1 MHWVG
6 NCNELNAG
14 KPPST
19 INPTGSRPQGYA
31 ADGYGKINGLAAIV
45 TTFGVGELSAINAL
59 AGAYSEFSPVVH
71 VVGCPSTVAQRDGML
86 LHHTLGNGDFRVF
99 RDMAARVSVAV
110 AELDEARTAA
120 QLVDEAITKCWVRSR
135 PVYVW
140 LPADMVRCKVE
151 GARLK
156 TPLKLEYPPND
167 KEKEDYVAE
176 VVLKHLRE
184 SKSAIVLVDACAIR
198 HRVSFTLTPAP
209 WRR

>member
-1 MHWVG
+1 
-6 NCNELNAG
+6 
-14 KPPST
+14 
-19 INPTGSRPQGYA
+19 
-31 ADGYGKINGLAAIV
+31 V

-59 AGAYSEFSPVVH
+59 AGAYSEFAPVVH
-71 VVGCPSTVAQRDGML
+71 IVGCPSTAAQRDGML
-86 LHHTLGNGDFRVF
+86 LHHTLGNGDFGVF
-99 RDMAARVSVAV
+99 KEMSARVSVAV

-120 QLVDEAITKCWVRSR
+120 ALIDEAVEKCWVHSR

-140 LPADMVRCKVE
+140 LPTDMVRCKVE

-167 KEKEDYVAE
+167 KEKEEYVTE

-198 HRVSFTLTPAP
+198 HRVRSSLYCITAQTDLSIAGPG
-209 WRR
+209 